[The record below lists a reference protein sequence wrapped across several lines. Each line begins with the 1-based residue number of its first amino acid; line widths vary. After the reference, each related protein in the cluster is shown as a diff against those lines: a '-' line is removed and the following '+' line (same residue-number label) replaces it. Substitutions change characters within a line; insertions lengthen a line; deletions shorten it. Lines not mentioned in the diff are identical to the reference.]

1 MNKKNKLLLWM
12 ASPIMASLALSSI
25 ACVDNKKPNPKPNN
39 PENQKQKLLDDYA
52 EKEFQLTIDASK
64 YTLDEAKDINKYQ
77 YQIKSGYKFVLKEL
91 KQDNKKIIVKYS
103 ILDET
108 NHIESKEVTKEFTN
122 FKQSS
127 NPSEDHFDA
136 SKYNELIAL
145 FKLNKN
151 NLASKNI
158 SLLKNVKNGDFEITK
173 VTINSYNDLD
183 GIIDISVEGKYKNKN
198 FKVDSLS
205 ISDFKKVIS
214 SLNNQITAKL
224 NFPKLIEENKTIE
237 NIKNLNNGDLLKYF
251 SILETTDTVTTEKT
265 DILALLN
272 TNNYKIK
279 NFKLIKNGND
289 WKFNLEI
296 EVTYKVLVKGETDAK
311 TITKSIVHAFNQK
324 ITDSTYSEHDVLNYL
339 LTKIT
344 RKNVDVKNEYASKYK
359 SFYKKGINVSH
370 NFFELENEDKYTK
383 LFNASKIYIKD
394 YAVNVND
401 STGELYVSYQLVMN
415 KNDKDYF
422 SQVINS
428 NINGFSKINKNELN
442 QWFGIIQKNLA
453 DQKWVTIK
461 NKIKDLYKKSQKK
474 SGFEIIDEQNKR
486 ELFGSNEN
494 WMVMREQNNG
504 EKFTIKDENSVWLFC
519 YQGEPLKNAFSDTKN
534 LIKEKFQINNINVK
548 FEKISNFEER
558 DGKLYFDFIF
568 EITYSINSSTSFA
581 SDSETTITITK
592 NVTLYI

>member
-108 NHIESKEVTKEFTN
+108 NHIKSKEVTKEFTN
-122 FKQSS
+122 FKQFS
-127 NPSEDHFDA
+127 NSSEDHFDA

-237 NIKNLNNGDLLKYF
+237 SIKGLTNDELLKYF
-251 SILETTDTVTTEKT
+251 SVLETTDTVTTEKT

-289 WKFNLEI
+289 WKFNLNI
-296 EVTYKVLVKGETDAK
+296 ETTYQILIKGESKAK
-311 TITKSIVHAFNQK
+311 VTIKSIIDAINQK
-324 ITDSTYSEHDVLNYL
+324 ITDFTYNENDVLNYL
-339 LTKIT
+339 LTKVTVKKIDI
-344 RKNVDVKNEYASKYK
+344 KNQYASFYR
-359 SFYKKGINVSH
+359 SLFYKQNIPIAHTFIDFPSKYEKFFSADRIHLKTMNVGVDDINGEMHFDYVLEMEKNSNDYQSKLMSQTIKGFKKIDE
-370 NFFELENEDKYTK
+370 ELLKTFIIIEKDEK
-383 LFNASKIYIKD
+383 LASKVNEIKTL
-394 YAVNVND
+394 YND
-401 STGELYVSYQLVMN
+401 SQN
-415 KNDKDYF
+415 KDK
-422 SQVINS
+422 
-428 NINGFSKINKNELN
+428 
-442 QWFGIIQKNLA
+442 
-453 DQKWVTIK
+453 
-461 NKIKDLYKKSQKK
+461 
-474 SGFEIIDEQNKR
+474 FEIIDDTEIKKFFGYSGNNSNTWNILR
-486 ELFGSNEN
+486 EGQDKKSESLIQEN
-494 WMVMREQNNG
+494 GNWIFSYLGKE
-504 EKFTIKDENSVWLFC
+504 
-519 YQGEPLKNAFSDTKN
+519 LKNNFSKQKN
-534 LIKEKFQINNINVK
+534 LINDQFQINNISIKFVK
-548 FEKISNFEER
+548 MHNFSVQN
-558 DGKLYFDFIF
+558 GKLYFEFLF
-568 EITYSINSSTSFA
+568 EITFTINNADSSI
-581 SDSETTITITK
+581 SDSDKNIIIEKNFGFTI
-592 NVTLYI
+592 N